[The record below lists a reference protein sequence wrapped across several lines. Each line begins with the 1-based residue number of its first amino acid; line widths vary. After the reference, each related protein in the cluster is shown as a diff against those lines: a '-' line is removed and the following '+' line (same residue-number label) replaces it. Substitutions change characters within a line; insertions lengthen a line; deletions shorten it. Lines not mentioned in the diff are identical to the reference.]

1 MRIAVLGS
9 PDGWYFRD
17 LRRAAAD
24 RDELVSVSFERL
36 NARLGCGR
44 SNVVGVGRHDE
55 TIDADGGCLRD
66 FDAILVRTMA
76 PGSLE
81 QVVFRMDA
89 LARLEALGATIV
101 NPPKA
106 IEAAV
111 DKFLTSARLQAAGLP
126 TPRTI
131 ACQTADDALE
141 AFAELGGD
149 VVVKPVFGSEG
160 RGIAR
165 LQDEALAQRAF
176 QLLEQL
182 KSLIYLQ
189 EFVPHE
195 GADLRLLVVGDDV
208 FGIRRRNA
216 DDWRTNCSRGAVA
229 EPLVVTAELAETAQR
244 AAAAV
249 GASVAGVDLLP
260 ARDGRLLA
268 IEVNAV
274 PGWKALGRALDR
286 DVAAIV
292 LAHVRR
298 LATNSSKYEARA
310 R

>member
-17 LRRAAAD
+17 LARAAAG
-24 RDELVSVSFERL
+24 RDEIVCAAFERL
-36 NARLGCGR
+36 HARVACEGPTGGA
-44 SNVVGVGRHDE
+44 SAASDE
-55 TIDADGGCLRD
+55 RVTAAGTNLRD
-66 FDAILVRTMA
+66 FDALLVRTMA

-89 LARLEALGATIV
+89 LARLEAQGLPIV

-111 DKFLTSARLQAAGLP
+111 DKLLTSARLHAAGLP

-149 VVVKPVFGSEG
+149 VVLKPVFGSEG

-176 QLLEQL
+176 KLLEQL
-182 KSLIYLQ
+182 RSLIYLQ

-195 GADLRLLVVGDDV
+195 GSDLRLLVVGDDV
-208 FGIRRRNA
+208 LGIRRRNA
-216 DDWRTNCSRGAVA
+216 ADWRTNCSRGALA
-229 EPLVVTAELAETAQR
+229 EPLVVTSELAELARRGAS
-244 AAAAV
+244 AV

-274 PGWKALGRALDR
+274 PGWKALGRALEV
-286 DVAAIV
+286 DVAELV

-298 LATNSSKYEARA
+298 LAATSPERERSNG
-310 R
+310 